1 MYVDSFSL
9 LWPGNEE
16 DYKSR
21 TKTLLS
27 ATVDNLN
34 LDGLCKSIA
43 GNTDNAAGIRDIL
56 CQTCCDEEVINYRQ
70 EIFNDIALSYELMNS
85 VEKIL
90 DQLQHLKYLQ
100 NESLVPEEINLWK
113 FFARFKELDG
123 YIDCVTIIAGALRGL
138 ELKSTGMKHL
148 RDTSIKIS
156 EDEEFR
162 NLSRI
167 VKNLGVEINEI
178 QSITLGINLD
188 SSLDPVEAML
198 VSVNKTRFKDNSWFM
213 DFIPMPRGVKLEDYG
228 LVSKIHK
235 LSADKRHSS
244 MYVLTKDIESFIKP
258 VARDLHTLAKKSNR
272 IRANFLVELI
282 PELTFYYKFARMFK
296 RLKDNGMPVCRP
308 EIVKISERRCI
319 IKGAFNINLALHM
332 LAHGDNPSQEIVL
345 NNINF
350 DDNGRV
356 FILTGPNRGGKT
368 VYTEAIGLAQVL
380 FQAGV
385 FVPGEMASISPVDA
399 IFSHFP
405 VDENQTVEL
414 GRLGEE
420 TKRLSEIFE
429 EATKHSLILLN
440 ESLAST
446 SFIEGLYIA
455 QDVVKS
461 LKYLEA
467 RALFNTHMHELAS
480 YAETINSE
488 VSGNSEVVSLVTG
501 LVEGKRSYKI
511 QPGSPLG
518 KSYARDIA
526 EKYDMSFEQIISK
539 INMRKYCS
547 NTVNVGET

>member
-1 MYVDSFSL
+1 MNVDSFSL
-9 LWPGNEE
+9 LWPGNEG
-16 DYKSR
+16 DYKQKTR
-21 TKTLLS
+21 TLSS
-27 ATVDNLN
+27 ATADNLN
-34 LDGLCKSIA
+34 LDGLSKNIA
-43 GNTDNAAGIRDIL
+43 GNTDVAAGIRDIL
-56 CQTCCDEEVINYRQ
+56 CKMCCDEEVISYRQ
-70 EIFNDIALSYELMNS
+70 EIFNDIASSDELMNS
-85 VEKIL
+85 VGKIL
-90 DQLQHLKYLQ
+90 EQLQHLKYLQ
-100 NESLVPEEINLWK
+100 NESSVPEEINLWK

-123 YIDCVTIIAGALRGL
+123 YVDCITIIAGALRTM
-138 ELKSTGMKHL
+138 ELKSAGMKRL

-162 NLSRI
+162 NLSSM

-198 VSVNKTRFKDNSWFM
+198 VSVNKTRFKDNFWLK
-213 DFIPMPRGVKLEDYG
+213 DYIYLKAPGGAKLEDFG

-235 LSADKRHSS
+235 LGVDKRHPS
-244 MYVLTKDIESFIKP
+244 MYVLTRDIESFIKP
-258 VARDLHTLAKKSNR
+258 VSRDLHTLARKSNR

-282 PELTFYYKFARMFK
+282 PELTFYFKCATMFK
-296 RLKDNGMPVCRP
+296 RLKDSGMPVCRP
-308 EIVKISERRCI
+308 EIVKISERRCS
-319 IKGAFNINLALHM
+319 IKGAYNINLALHM
-332 LAHGDNPSQEIVL
+332 LAQGENPSKEIVL
-345 NNINF
+345 NNISF

-368 VYTEAIGLAQVL
+368 VYTEAIGLSQVL

-385 FVPGEMASISPVDA
+385 FVPGEAASISPVDN

-420 TKRLSEIFE
+420 AKRLSEIFT
-429 EATKHSLILLN
+429 EATSHSLVLLN

-446 SFIEGLYIA
+446 SFMEGLYIA

-480 YAETINSE
+480 YAETINDE
-488 VSGNSEVVSLVTG
+488 VNGNSIVVSLVTG
-501 LVEGKRSYKI
+501 IVEGKRSYRI
-511 QPGSPLG
+511 QPGAPLG

-526 EKYDMSFEQIISK
+526 EKYGVSFEQIISS
-539 INMRKYCS
+539 IEQRK
-547 NTVNVGET
+547 NG